1 MKKIKLEN
9 MQSIN
14 ACLTKPSSDG
24 QRSHNGNE
32 FLDES
37 GAIDESGLIDNSGYI
52 YDAQTG
58 YEYVYAIVGAISVRY
73 VIIWQRYR
81 NNATASIALDDGTN
95 NPYASGDLGEPI
107 TNTNNDNYAFVRQQ
121 INTVGIT
128 GTGSIT
134 SSWTIE
140 YTYFPCGR
148 NCTIGEECEPQYRYA
163 SGIIQ
168 FNIPPYQE
176 EDEE

>member
-14 ACLTKPSSDG
+14 ACLANSPLDG
-24 QRSHNGNE
+24 LRNRDGNE
-32 FLDES
+32 LLDES
-37 GAIDESGLIDNSGYI
+37 GTIDESGLIDNSGYI
-52 YDAQTG
+52 YDVQTG
-58 YEYVYAIVGAISVRY
+58 YEYDNAIVDAISVRY

-107 TNTNNDNYAFVRQQ
+107 TNTDTDRYEFIRQQ

-128 GTGSIT
+128 GTGSF
-134 SSWTIE
+134 SASWTIE
-140 YTYFPCGR
+140 YLYFPCGR
-148 NCTIGEECEPQYRYA
+148 DCTIGEECEPERRYA

-168 FNIPPYQE
+168 LNIPPYQE